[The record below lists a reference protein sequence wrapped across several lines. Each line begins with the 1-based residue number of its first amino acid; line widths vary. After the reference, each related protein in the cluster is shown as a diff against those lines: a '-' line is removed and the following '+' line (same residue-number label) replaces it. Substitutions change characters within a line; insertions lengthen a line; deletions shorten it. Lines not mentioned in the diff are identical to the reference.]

1 MFRKPVVRFR
11 PSRHHSPGGGF
22 TLIELLVVV
31 SIIAL
36 LMSILLPSLSR
47 AREQAKLL
55 KCLAHA
61 RGIAQAATVF
71 ANDRDGRFQ
80 LATDEIGVNTADS
93 GRSQFAYGSQRE
105 LLSWPVALG
114 QAAGIKYRNNWDWGV
129 RATTFTDAG
138 NKREFIK
145 DDFKVMVC
153 PSDKV
158 RISTPFYPR
167 YKNASNNG
175 LKGSGDP
182 GNPINAVSGMSYW
195 GLLSYGVNEDICGVE
210 VEESGPFP
218 ACWRAVQTSSGW
230 QPRLGEYAYPPNDP
244 GYSVGWRLR
253 GVLEKVFDPGRVGL
267 VFEAGADS
275 NAAATNGEF
284 ANLIIS
290 AKAQGPYL
298 GDFQQFFRTRM
309 PNRRHRDGRINVL
322 FADLHGASVRPVE
335 YRSQGGGEP
344 LPSRYSPQVRVSPY
358 NPRGF

>member
-1 MFRKPVVRFR
+1 MCREYARRFR
-11 PSRHHSPGGGF
+11 PVSHRSPRVGF

-36 LMSILLPSLSR
+36 LLSILLPSLSR

-55 KCLAHA
+55 KCLSNA
-61 RGIAQAATVF
+61 RGLAQAATVF
-71 ANDRDGRFQ
+71 ASDRDGRFQ

-93 GRSQFAYGSQRE
+93 DRNRFAYGTQRE
-105 LLSWPVALG
+105 LLAWPVALG
-114 QAAGIKYRNNWDWGV
+114 QAAGFKYRNNWDWGV
-129 RATTFTDAG
+129 RATTFTDAR
-138 NKREFIK
+138 NKKEFIK

-153 PSDKV
+153 PADKV
-158 RISTPFYPR
+158 QISTPFYPR
-167 YKNASNNG
+167 YKSPSNNG

-182 GNPINAVSGMSYW
+182 ANPIGAVSGMSYW
-195 GLLSYGVNEDICGVE
+195 GLLSYGINEDICGVE

-218 ACWRAVQTSSGW
+218 ACWRAVQTGSGW
-230 QPRLGEYAYPPNDP
+230 QPRLGEYAYAPSDP
-244 GYSVGWRLR
+244 GYNVGWRLR
-253 GVLEKVFDPGRVGL
+253 GTLDKVFDPGRVGL

-275 NAAATNGEF
+275 DTAATSGEF

-309 PNRRHRDGRINVL
+309 PNRRHQGGRLNVL
-322 FADLHGASVRPVE
+322 FADMHGESVRPVE
-335 YRSQGGGEP
+335 YRSQGGGEA
-344 LPSRYSPQVRVSPY
+344 LPSRYSPRVRVSPY